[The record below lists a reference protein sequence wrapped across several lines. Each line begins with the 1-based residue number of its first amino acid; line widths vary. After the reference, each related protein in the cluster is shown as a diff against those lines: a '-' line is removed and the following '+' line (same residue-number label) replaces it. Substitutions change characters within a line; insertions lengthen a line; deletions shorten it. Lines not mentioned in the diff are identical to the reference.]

1 MKPLFCIAALLASAS
16 LSACAQAPQPPA
28 QAAAGRAVPA
38 TNPQAP
44 AAALPDGATP
54 DARARQA
61 LQTLNP
67 QIQVDYIGEAP
78 LPGFREVIV
87 GGQLVYVSDDGK
99 YLVQGTV
106 VDIATQSELTQ
117 SSQALSTYRQDL
129 LRTVKTSD
137 RIVFAPPNAKYTVSI
152 FTDIECGYCRKL
164 HSEIAEYNRQGIAI
178 EYLAF
183 PRMGLGSKDHTDMIS
198 VWCAPDR
205 RKALTDAK
213 NGVPV
218 PQRSC
223 RQTPVDMQFNVG
235 QRLGVSGT
243 PAVYAPDGTQLG
255 GYLPPAQMRQ
265 ALDGLAAKAEGQSA
279 GAP

>member
-1 MKPLFCIAALLASAS
+1 MKPLFCIAALLATS
-16 LSACAQAPQPPA
+16 LSACAQSPQPGLDAAKSPPA
-28 QAAAGRAVPA
+28 APAGQPVAAA
-38 TNPQAP
+38 AP
-44 AAALPDGATP
+44 TANTP
-54 DARARQA
+54 EGRARQA
-61 LQTLNP
+61 LQQLNP
-67 QIQVDYIGEAP
+67 QIEVDYVGAAP

-106 VDIATQSELTQ
+106 VEIATKNELTQ
-117 SSQALSTYRQDL
+117 SSPALSKYRQDL
-129 LRTVKTSD
+129 LKTLKTSD
-137 RIVFAPPNAKYTVSI
+137 RIVFAPPNPDYTVSI

-164 HSEIAEYNRQGIAI
+164 HSEIAEYNRRGIAI

-205 RKALTDAK
+205 KQALTDAK
-213 NGVPV
+213 NGAPV
-218 PQRSC
+218 VARNC
-223 RQTPVDMQFNVG
+223 KTPVDMQFNVG

-255 GYLPPAQMRQ
+255 GYLPPAQMRE
-265 ALDGLAAKAEGQSA
+265 ALDALAAKSTAAPA
-279 GAP
+279 GMQ

>member
-1 MKPLFCIAALLASAS
+1 MKPLLCMAALLATS
-16 LSACAQAPQPPA
+16 LTACAQSPQPGLDDANPA
-28 QAAAGRAVPA
+28 PAAPAG
-38 TNPQAP
+38 QP
-44 AAALPDGATP
+44 AAALPIANTP
-54 DARARQA
+54 EGRARQA
-61 LQTLNP
+61 LQQLNP
-67 QIQVDYIGEAP
+67 QIEVDYVGAAP

-106 VDIATQSELTQ
+106 VEIATKNELTQ
-117 SSQALSTYRQDL
+117 SSAALSKYRQDL
-129 LRTVKTSD
+129 LKTLKTSD
-137 RIVFAPPNAKYTVSI
+137 RIVFTPAKPDYTVSI

-164 HSEIAEYNRQGIAI
+164 HSQIAEYNRRGIAI

-205 RKALTDAK
+205 KRAMTDAK

-218 PQRSC
+218 AARNCTS
-223 RQTPVDMQFNVG
+223 PVDMQFNVG
-235 QRLGVSGT
+235 KRLGVSGT

-255 GYLPPAQMRQ
+255 GYLPPAQMRE
-265 ALDGLAAKAEGQSA
+265 ALDALAGEAATAPA
-279 GAP
+279 GMQ